1 MQDNLIVFPEHSPDD
16 TAQLVMS
23 DLPISLTQLVG
34 REHEVKAIQAL
45 LLRLDVRLLTLTG
58 TAGVGKTRL
67 ALEVAREVADAF
79 ADGVHIVS
87 LAPISDPDLV
97 IPTIAHRLGL
107 MESGTLPILELLTF
121 SQQDKQ
127 QLLVLDNFE
136 HVIEAVPLLT
146 ELLEACPDLKLLVT
160 SREALRLRGEY
171 QFAVPPLAL
180 PNLSHLPDVRALT
193 HVPAVS
199 LFTQRA
205 QAIQADFA
213 LTADNAATIAQICL
227 QLDGL
232 PLALELA
239 AARLKL
245 FPPQALLAR
254 LDRRL
259 HILTG
264 GARDLPPRQQT
275 LRNTLA
281 WSYELLTEPQQRLF
295 RRLSV
300 FVGGC
305 TLEALEAI
313 CGALDDASTGVVSSV
328 LDGVASLLDKSLVQ
342 QTTEDGEQPCLV
354 MLETI
359 REYGLEVLAS
369 SGEVE
374 AICEAHATHYLA
386 LAEQAEPQM
395 LGPKQFIWYKRL
407 EREHD
412 NLRAALNWL
421 LKQGSDAHRSELA
434 LRLGGALAQFWEFRG
449 YMSEGRHWLERVLSL
464 SRGVRSAG
472 VAKALIGAATIAA
485 FQDDFGQAEAWCREG
500 LALYRELGDHWG
512 SAAALMM
519 WGYAAMMRCKYA
531 EARSLLEEA
540 LVLSKEVGEPVGGVS
555 VLLGNVLVYQ
565 GDYAQAHALLEEI
578 RVRSKEAGDV
588 EYHAASLMVLG
599 MALLLEGD
607 LARAHVYLEEC
618 LTVSREVGYKR
629 NLGLAILFLAM
640 EACVQGDGAR
650 ARSLLQESQVLLKEA
665 GGRGRMAEV
674 FATQGL
680 IFFSEGDYPAA
691 RGRFEES
698 LKLSLELDNK
708 WNIAW
713 CLEGL
718 AAVAATQGEPVRAV
732 WFMSAAQALR
742 ESIGTPLPSLS
753 QAMHELTFTT
763 TRSQLGEQAF
773 DATWAEGQTMA
784 PEQTLL
790 SPEPMSVPEPPL
802 TAPSSLAVAAQPH
815 AGLTGRELEVL
826 RLLAQGL
833 TSAQIAERL
842 VIGRVTVNS
851 HVRSIYSKL
860 GITSRSAATRYALEH
875 RLL

>member
-1 MQDNLIVFPEHSPDD
+1 MADD
-16 TAQLVMS
+16 
-23 DLPISLTQLVG
+23 
-34 REHEVKAIQAL
+34 
-45 LLRLDVRLLTLTG
+45 
-58 TAGVGKTRL
+58 
-67 ALEVAREVADAF
+67 
-79 ADGVHIVS
+79 
-87 LAPISDPDLV
+87 
-97 IPTIAHRLGL
+97 
-107 MESGTLPILELLTF
+107 
-121 SQQDKQ
+121 
-127 QLLVLDNFE
+127 
-136 HVIEAVPLLT
+136 
-146 ELLEACPDLKLLVT
+146 
-160 SREALRLRGEY
+160 
-171 QFAVPPLAL
+171 
-180 PNLSHLPDVRALT
+180 
-193 HVPAVS
+193 
-199 LFTQRA
+199 
-205 QAIQADFA
+205 
-213 LTADNAATIAQICL
+213 
-227 QLDGL
+227 
-232 PLALELA
+232 
-239 AARLKL
+239 
-245 FPPQALLAR
+245 
-254 LDRRL
+254 
-259 HILTG
+259 
-264 GARDLPPRQQT
+264 
-275 LRNTLA
+275 
-281 WSYELLTEPQQRLF
+281 F
-295 RRLSV
+295 RRKAVASV
-300 FVGGC
+300 IGGSGGC
-305 TLEALEAI
+305 FHEA
-313 CGALDDASTGVVSSV
+313 
-328 LDGVASLLDKSLVQ
+328 
-342 QTTEDGEQPCLV
+342 
-354 MLETI
+354 ML
-359 REYGLEVLAS
+359 
-369 SGEVE
+369 
-374 AICEAHATHYLA
+374 AHCSATF
-386 LAEQAEPQM
+386 QV
-395 LGPKQFIWYKRL
+395 
-407 EREHD
+407 D
-412 NLRAALNWL
+412 NIP
-421 LKQGSDAHRSELA
+421 GTDAHRSELA
-434 LRLGGALAQFWEFRG
+434 LRLGGTLAQFWEFRG

-472 VAKALIGAATIAA
+472 VAKALIGAGLIAA

-500 LALYRELGDHWG
+500 LVLYRELGDHWG

-540 LVLSKEVGEPVGGVS
+540 LLLSKEVGEPVGGVS

-650 ARSLLQESQVLLKEA
+650 ARSLLEESQVLLKEA

-691 RGRFEES
+691 RGRLEES

-708 WNIAW
+708 WTSAW

-753 QAMHELTFTT
+753 QGIHELTFTT
-763 TRSQLGEQAF
+763 TRSQLREQAF
-773 DATWAEGQTMA
+773 DAAWAEGQTMT
-784 PEQTLL
+784 PEQILL

-815 AGLTGRELEVL
+815 AGLTERELGVL

-842 VIGRVTVNS
+842 VIGRVAVNS

-875 RLL
+875 HLL